1 MTIYIF
7 VRISLPSFSDCWS
20 IVSISDS
27 LGNWHSPIRALLV
40 SPTLYQ
46 FVFTP
51 VSIAVAVAAESATC
65 LSQRYVYKLSKKWKG
80 FIFGVHAEV
89 NFFFLPGTGDELKI
103 GMEVQSQRNYLTW
116 FKSLN
121 LWKINEGGGD
131 ILFFLYFYS
140 FFFNNEFSNT
150 WPTFDRPTFGN
161 FSNSKTLSSPCLP
174 LSWPP

>member
-7 VRISLPSFSDCWS
+7 VRISLPSFSDCWR
-20 IVSISDS
+20 IVSISES

-65 LSQRYVYKLSKKWKG
+65 LSQRYVYKL
-80 FIFGVHAEV
+80 FGVHAEV
-89 NFFFLPGTGDELKI
+89 KFFILPGTGDKLKI
-103 GMEVQSQRNYLTW
+103 GMEVQSQQNYLTW

-121 LWKINEGGGD
+121 L
-131 ILFFLYFYS
+131 
-140 FFFNNEFSNT
+140 
-150 WPTFDRPTFGN
+150 
-161 FSNSKTLSSPCLP
+161 
-174 LSWPP
+174 